1 MKKSLKNNIDE
12 FLADTQYARGFSEH
26 TTISY
31 KNDLNQFM
39 NFGIRYFS
47 KQINNVSSL
56 DREMIIHFLDHQF
69 ELGRRPKT
77 VSRRLCLLYTS
88 DAADE

>member
-12 FLADTQYARGFSEH
+12 FLADTQYARGYSVH

-31 KNDLNQFM
+31 KNDLNQFI

-47 KQINNVSSL
+47 KQIDDVTLL
-56 DREMIIHFLDHQF
+56 DREMIIHFLDHEF
-69 ELGRRPKT
+69 GLGRGPKQCLDDL
-77 VSRRLCLLYTS
+77 RL
-88 DAADE
+88 